1 MINREHRLPITK
13 QCRLLNLCRSGI
25 YYAPVP
31 VSEKDRDLM
40 RLIDEIHLEFPFLGS
55 RGIRNELLDKG
66 YKVGRSHIR
75 TLMRKMGIEA
85 IYKKPRLS
93 EPHPGHTIYPYLL
106 RGLSITEGN
115 AVWATDITYIPMAK
129 GFCYLVVIMDWASR
143 KVLSWRLS
151 NTLDTSFC
159 IEALE
164 EAISCYGTPQIF
176 NTDQGSQFTSDA
188 FTQIL
193 KNNNIRISMDGRDRW
208 MDNVFI
214 ERLWKSVKYE
224 EVYLKAYSSIA
235 EARKELAK
243 YFDRYNKRRRHQ
255 GLDDRTP
262 DVVYWDTI
270 PKLKEAV

>member
-1 MINREHRLPITK
+1 MINREHQLPITK

-25 YYAPVP
+25 YYAPAP
-31 VSEKDRDLM
+31 VSDNNRDLM
-40 RLIDEIHLEFPFLGS
+40 HLIDKIHLEYPFLGS
-55 RGIRNELLDKG
+55 RGIRNELLNKG

-106 RGLSITEGN
+106 RGLSIKEGN

-129 GFCYLVVIMDWASR
+129 GFCYLVAIMDWASR

-176 NTDQGSQFTSDA
+176 NTDQGSQFTSDV

-193 KNNNIRISMDGRDRW
+193 KNHNIRISMDGRGRW

-243 YFDRYNKRRRHQ
+243 YFDRYNRRRRHQ
-255 GLDDRTP
+255 GLDDMTP